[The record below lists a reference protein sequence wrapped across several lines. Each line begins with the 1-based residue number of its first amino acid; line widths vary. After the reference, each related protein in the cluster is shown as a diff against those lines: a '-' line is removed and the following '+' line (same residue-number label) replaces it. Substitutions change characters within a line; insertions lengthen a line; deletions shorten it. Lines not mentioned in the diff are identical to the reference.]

1 MAQAPEKGGDWLGAA
16 AVAAHWAA
24 MIPGGSGCV
33 AMDCSRLTAP
43 VMFSGIGL
51 PGLTLYS
58 SIHRAALM
66 LVLGAILAGCAT
78 SPPRHPLPPELA
90 DQARLP
96 NMPADVRYWSDDG
109 VSALRDWLE
118 PAADSLL
125 ACCAAIVNTPHNYLV
140 VSSGGVDGAF
150 GAGLLVG
157 WTAAGTRPEFQIVT
171 GVSTGA
177 TIATLAF
184 LGPEYD
190 DSLRQVYSS
199 YSTADFVERR
209 SFTET
214 LTGDAA
220 MDTARFRQLIDHYL
234 GDEEVARI
242 AAEARKGRKLLIG
255 TTHLDAARPVVWD
268 LTRIAASGAPNARDL
283 IGDLIL
289 ASSTLPGVFPPVRID
304 VEANGVGY
312 DELHVDGGVTSML
325 FLGPT
330 GFDWQRVVE
339 YLHVAGK
346 PQVYVIRN
354 ARERPY
360 LEALRESISP
370 LLERTA
376 SSIARDERGLPEWDQ
391 VDPRVS
397 AVLWRSLWSMFLT
410 RGLEDPVR
418 VFSAAQGD
426 ALELNLARI
435 PADFEHDSDE
445 FLDRDFMRALFE
457 RGYEMAKGG
466 YPWIR
471 EPARE
476 VTASEPGAGVGD
488 SSSKPR

>member
-1 MAQAPEKGGDWLGAA
+1 MHR
-16 AVAAHWAA
+16 VA
-24 MIPGGSGCV
+24 
-33 AMDCSRLTAP
+33 
-43 VMFSGIGL
+43 
-51 PGLTLYS
+51 LTL
-58 SIHRAALM
+58 LLGVT
-66 LVLGAILAGCAT
+66 LVGCAT

-96 NMPADVRYWSDDG
+96 NMPTDVRYWGDEAA
-109 VSALRDWLE
+109 SALRDWLD
-118 PAADSLL
+118 PAAADRLP
-125 ACCAAIVNTPHNYLV
+125 ACCAAILNSPHNYLV

-190 DSLRQVYSS
+190 DSLRQVYST

-209 SFTET
+209 SFKQT

-220 MDTARFRQLIDHYL
+220 MDTARFRRLIDHYL
-234 GDEEVARI
+234 GDREVARI
-242 AAEARKGRKLLIG
+242 ATEARKGRKLLIG

-268 LTRIAASGAPNARDL
+268 ITRIAASGAPNARQL

-304 VEANGVGY
+304 VVANGARY

-330 GFDWQRVVE
+330 GFDWQRVVDH
-339 YLHVAGK
+339 LHVAGR

-354 ARERPY
+354 ARERRY
-360 LEALRESISP
+360 LEAFRGGISP

-391 VDPRVS
+391 VDPSVS
-397 AVLWRSLWSMFLT
+397 TVLWRSLWSMFLT

-418 VFSAAQGD
+418 SFNAAQGD
-426 ALELNLARI
+426 ALALNLARI
-435 PADFEHDSDE
+435 PDDFEHDSDE

-457 RGYEMAKGG
+457 RGYGMAKGG
-466 YPWIR
+466 YPWI
-471 EPARE
+471 
-476 VTASEPGAGVGD
+476 TEPGLAAQRKGPSCEG
-488 SSSKPR
+488 PCP

>member
-1 MAQAPEKGGDWLGAA
+1 MRQGNACVSLLLLPL
-16 AVAAHWAA
+16 VAAL
-24 MIPGGSGCV
+24 SV
-33 AMDCSRLTAP
+33 
-43 VMFSGIGL
+43 
-51 PGLTLYS
+51 TL
-58 SIHRAALM
+58 
-66 LVLGAILAGCAT
+66 GGCAT
-78 SPPRHPLPPELA
+78 APLRHPLPPELA

-96 NMPADVRYWSDDG
+96 GMPADVRYWGDDG
-109 VSALRDWLE
+109 SSVLRDWLD
-118 PAADSLL
+118 PADERLA
-125 ACCAAIVNTPHNYLV
+125 ACCPAILDRPHNYLV

-199 YSTADFVERR
+199 YSTADFAERR
-209 SFTET
+209 GFKQA

-220 MDTARFRQLIDHYL
+220 MDTARFRRLIDQYL

-268 LTRIAASGAPNARDL
+268 ITRIAASGAPNARRL

-289 ASSTLPGVFPPVRID
+289 ASSTLPGIFPPVRID
-304 VEANGVGY
+304 VEANGAHY

-325 FLGPT
+325 FLGPA
-330 GFDWQRVVE
+330 GFDWKRVVDRVRIE
-339 YLHVAGK
+339 GK

-354 ARERPY
+354 AREHPY
-360 LEALRESISP
+360 LDAFRESISP
-370 LLERTA
+370 MLERSA
-376 SSIARDERGLPEWDQ
+376 SSLARDEGGQPEWEQ

-397 AVLWRSLWSMFLT
+397 PVLWRSMWSLFLT

-418 VFSAAQGD
+418 VFSEAQGD
-426 ALELNLARI
+426 ELALNLARI

-466 YPWIR
+466 FPWIR
-471 EPARE
+471 QAVQE
-476 VTASEPGAGVGD
+476 VAAPESGVGD
-488 SSSKPR
+488 RDPR

>member
-1 MAQAPEKGGDWLGAA
+1 
-16 AVAAHWAA
+16 
-24 MIPGGSGCV
+24 
-33 AMDCSRLTAP
+33 
-43 VMFSGIGL
+43 L
-51 PGLTLYS
+51 PGRTLYPSLHRFALTL
-58 SIHRAALM
+58 LLGVT
-66 LVLGAILAGCAT
+66 LVGCAT

-96 NMPADVRYWSDDG
+96 NMPADVRYWGDDAAA
-109 VSALRDWLE
+109 ALRDWLD
-118 PAADSLL
+118 PAPDRLL
-125 ACCAAIVNTPHNYLV
+125 ACCAAMLDTPHNYLV

-199 YSTADFVERR
+199 YSTADFAERR
-209 SFTET
+209 SFKQT

-220 MDTARFRQLIDHYL
+220 MDTARFRRLIDHYL
-234 GDEEVARI
+234 GDREVARI

-255 TTHLDAARPVVWD
+255 TTHLDAARQVVWD
-268 LTRIAASGAPNARDL
+268 ITRIAASGAPNARQL

-304 VEANGVGY
+304 VEANGLRY

-325 FLGPT
+325 FLGPA

-339 YLHVAGK
+339 HLHVAGK

-354 ARERPY
+354 AREHRY
-360 LEALRESISP
+360 LEAFREGISP

-376 SSIARDERGLPEWDQ
+376 SSMARDERGLPEWDQ
-391 VDPRVS
+391 VEPRVS
-397 AVLWRSLWSMFLT
+397 TVLWRSLWSMFLA

-418 VFSAAQGD
+418 LFNAAQGD
-426 ALELNLARI
+426 ALALNLARI
-435 PADFEHDSDE
+435 PGDFEHDSDE

-471 EPARE
+471 EPARDVAE
-476 VTASEPGAGVGD
+476 SANVAGAGD
-488 SSSKPR
+488 STSTSH

>member
-1 MAQAPEKGGDWLGAA
+1 VAIMLAFVATLGGCAA
-16 AVAAHWAA
+16 A
-24 MIPGGSGCV
+24 P
-33 AMDCSRLTAP
+33 L
-43 VMFSGIGL
+43 
-51 PGLTLYS
+51 
-58 SIHRAALM
+58 
-66 LVLGAILAGCAT
+66 
-78 SPPRHPLPPELA
+78 RHPLPPEFA

-96 NMPADVRYWSDDG
+96 GMPADVRYWGDDA
-109 VSALRDWLE
+109 SAALRDWLE
-118 PAADSLL
+118 PADDGLL
-125 ACCAAIVNTPHNYLV
+125 DCCQAVLEQPHNYLV

-157 WTAAGTRPEFQIVT
+157 WSAAGTRPEFQIVT

-209 SFTET
+209 SLKQA

-220 MDTARFRQLIDHYL
+220 MDTARFRRLIDQYL

-268 LTRIAASGAPNARDL
+268 ITRIAASGAPDARQL

-289 ASSTLPGVFPPVRID
+289 ASSTLPGVFPPVRIE
-304 VEANGVGY
+304 VEANGARY

-325 FLGPT
+325 FLGPV

-339 YLHVAGK
+339 HLHVQGK
-346 PQVYVIRN
+346 PQVYVIHN

-360 LEALRESISP
+360 LEVFRAGISP
-370 LLERTA
+370 LLERSA
-376 SSIARDERGLPEWDQ
+376 SSMARDEQGQPEWEQ
-391 VDPRVS
+391 VNPRVS
-397 AVLWRSLWSMFLT
+397 PVLWRSLWSLFLT

-418 VFSAAQGD
+418 TFNAAQGD
-426 ALELNLARI
+426 ALVLNLAHI

-445 FLDRDFMRALFE
+445 FLDREFMRALFE
-457 RGYEMAKGG
+457 RGHEMARGG
-466 YPWIR
+466 YPWIK
-471 EPARE
+471 ESPPELKAPAN
-476 VTASEPGAGVGD
+476 VAGVGD
-488 SSSKPR
+488 SPPGPR

>member
-1 MAQAPEKGGDWLGAA
+1 
-16 AVAAHWAA
+16 
-24 MIPGGSGCV
+24 
-33 AMDCSRLTAP
+33 
-43 VMFSGIGL
+43 
-51 PGLTLYS
+51 
-58 SIHRAALM
+58 
-66 LVLGAILAGCAT
+66 
-78 SPPRHPLPPELA
+78 
-90 DQARLP
+90 
-96 NMPADVRYWSDDG
+96 MPADVRYWGDDAAA
-109 VSALRDWLE
+109 ALRDWLD
-118 PAADSLL
+118 PSADGLL
-125 ACCAAIVNTPHNYLV
+125 ACCAAILNTPHNYLV

-209 SFTET
+209 SFKQA

-234 GDEEVARI
+234 GDKEIARI

-268 LTRIAASGAPNARDL
+268 LTRIAASGAPNARQL

-304 VEANGVGY
+304 VEANGARY

-325 FLGPT
+325 FLGPR
-330 GFDWQRVVE
+330 GFDWQRVVDH
-339 YLHVAGK
+339 LHVAGK

-354 ARERPY
+354 AQEHPY
-360 LEALRESISP
+360 MAAFRAGISP

-376 SSIARDERGLPEWDQ
+376 SSIARDESGLPEWDQ
-391 VDPRVS
+391 VEPRVS
-397 AVLWRSLWSMFLT
+397 TVLWRSLWSMFLT

-418 VFSAAQGD
+418 LFNAAQGD
-426 ALELNLARI
+426 ALALNLARI

-466 YPWIR
+466 YPWIT

-476 VTASEPGAGVGD
+476 VAASANVAGVGD
-488 SSSKPR
+488 SPSAPR